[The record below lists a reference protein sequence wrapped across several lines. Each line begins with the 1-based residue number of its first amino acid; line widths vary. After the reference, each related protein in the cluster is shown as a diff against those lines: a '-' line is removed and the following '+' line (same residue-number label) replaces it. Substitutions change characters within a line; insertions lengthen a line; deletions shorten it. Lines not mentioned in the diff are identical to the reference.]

1 MKRKI
6 AVVTGATGGIGIEI
20 TRALLKDGFRVIM
33 ACRNIEKADQK
44 RKELL
49 LQGSDLSEDR
59 IEVMHLDLFS
69 LSGVAAFAD
78 KLLRR
83 EEKLNV
89 LINNAGTISSSYS
102 QTQEGLEHTV
112 GVNYVAPYLL
122 TRKLLPLM
130 DSGSRIVNIISC
142 TYVIGK
148 LTFPDFFTRGRCGAF
163 RRLLVYSNTKLALL
177 LFTLS
182 LSDKLRERN
191 VSVNAVDPG
200 IVSTD
205 MITMQK
211 WFDPLTDIFFRP
223 FIRTP
228 YQGASTAVQAL
239 LNQQWKYT
247 TGTLF
252 VSDKP
257 GKLSGSYL
265 RHPQMREL
273 WEKTEEIVKE
283 WL

>member
-6 AVVTGATGGIGIEI
+6 AVVTGATGGIGMEI
-20 TRALLKDGFRVIM
+20 TRALLKGEFRVIM
-33 ACRNIEKADQK
+33 ACRNVEKAQQK

-49 LQGSDLSEDR
+49 QGTDLAEDR

-69 LSGVAAFAD
+69 LPGVAAFAD
-78 KLLRR
+78 QLLRR
-83 EEKLNV
+83 GEKLNM
-89 LINNAGTISSSYS
+89 LMNNAGTISTHYS
-102 QTQEGLEHTV
+102 QTQEGVERTV

-130 DSGSRIVNIISC
+130 APGSRIVNMVSC

-148 LTFPDFFTRGRCGAF
+148 LTFPDFFIRGRCGAF

-182 LSDKLRERN
+182 LSDKLREQKI
-191 VSVNAVDPG
+191 SVNAVDPG

-211 WFDPLTDIFFRP
+211 WFDPLADLFFRP
-223 FIRTP
+223 LIRTP
-228 YQGASTAVQAL
+228 YQGAVTAIDVL
-239 LNQQWKYT
+239 LNEQWKDT

-252 VSDKP
+252 VSTRP
-257 GKLSGSYL
+257 GKLSEKYL
-265 RHPQMREL
+265 RHARIQEL
-273 WEKTEEIVKE
+273 WEQTEEIVKK

>member
-6 AVVTGATGGIGIEI
+6 AVVTGATGGIGMEI
-20 TRALLKDGFRVIM
+20 TRALLKEEFRVIM
-33 ACRNIEKADQK
+33 ACRNREKAEQK

-49 LQGSDLSEDR
+49 RGSDLPEER

-78 KLLRR
+78 RLLQR
-83 EEKLNV
+83 EEKLDV
-89 LINNAGTISSSYS
+89 LMNNAGTISTCYS

-130 DSGSRIVNIISC
+130 APGSRIVNMISC

-148 LTFPDFFTRGRCGAF
+148 LTFPDFFTRGRRGMF

-211 WFDPLTDIFFRP
+211 WFDPLADIFFRP
-223 FIRTP
+223 LIRTP
-228 YQGASTAVQAL
+228 YQGAATAIDVL
-239 LNQQWKYT
+239 LNEQWKDT

-257 GKLSGSYL
+257 GKLSGNYL
-265 RHPQMREL
+265 RHARIQEL